1 MKRISYLM
9 IMLIAALFTAC
20 QKDPSAGIKSH
31 ERDIESF
38 SVGKGFIQV
47 GPATINQD
55 SSKVYV
61 RILMQGTV
69 DFSKVTPSIITSYKS
84 TVSPA
89 SGATVNFASGNNQ
102 VTYTVTAQS
111 GQTRTWTVVLV
122 PFTENLLG
130 TWNIQDLTVYGGTGP
145 QYGGGAVFTLE
156 SKNVWNPTTGPN
168 AELDNTLTFTYTG
181 VTSDGNTTGTC
192 VNNPGPDGLFAD
204 FIYTPKPTTDVNHYY
219 RQIPEGTSTWVHNY
233 SANNVTFT
241 DSEGNVTTCTF
252 DGAQTVQLG
261 NGLSKTITNNAFTFT
276 NLPGSADNWNAIYSD
291 YDKIVERP
299 YTYWI
304 DVKKQ

>member
-1 MKRISYLM
+1 MKRINYLI
-9 IMLIAALFTAC
+9 IMVAVLFTAC

-31 ERDIESF
+31 ERDIESV
-38 SVGKGFIQV
+38 SLGKDFTQV
-47 GPATINQD
+47 GPATVNQD

-61 RILMQGTV
+61 KVLMQGTV
-69 DFSKVTPSIITSYKS
+69 DFSKVTPTIITSYKS
-84 TVSPA
+84 TISPA
-89 SGATVNFASGNNQ
+89 SGTIVNFAAHNNQ
-102 VTYTVTAQS
+102 ATYTVTAQS

-122 PFTENLLG
+122 PFTEDLLG
-130 TWNIQDLTVYGGTGP
+130 TWTIQDLTVYGGTGP

-156 SKNVWNPTTGPN
+156 SKNVWDPITGPN

-192 VNNPGPDGLFAD
+192 VNNAGPDGLYAN
-204 FIYTPKPTTDVNHYY
+204 FIYNQNPVTDVNHYY
-219 RQIPEGTSTWVHNY
+219 RQIPEGSSTWVHDY
-233 SANNVTFT
+233 TQDKVIFT
-241 DSEGNVTTCTF
+241 DSKGNVTTCTF
-252 DGAQTVQLG
+252 DGAQSINLG
-261 NGLSKTITNNAFTFT
+261 NGLSKTISDNAFTFT

>member
-1 MKRISYLM
+1 MV
-9 IMLIAALFTAC
+9 AVLFTAC

-38 SVGKGFIQV
+38 SVGTGFIQV
-47 GPATINQD
+47 GPATVNQD

-61 RILMQGTV
+61 KILMQGTV
-69 DFSKVTPSIITSYKS
+69 DFSKVTPTVIASYKS

-89 SGATVNFASGNNQ
+89 SGTAINFAKSNNQ
-102 VTYTVTAQS
+102 ATYTVTAQS
-111 GQTRTWTVVLV
+111 GETRTWTVVLV
-122 PFTENLLG
+122 PFTEELLG
-130 TWNIQDLTVYGGTGP
+130 TFTIQDLTVYGGTGP
-145 QYGGGAVFTLE
+145 QYGGGGVFTFG
-156 SKNVWNPTTGPN
+156 SKASDFDPTTGPN

-192 VNNPGPDGLFAD
+192 VNNAGADGLYAN
-204 FIYTPKPTTDVNHYY
+204 FIFTQNPVTDVNHYY

-233 SANNVTFT
+233 TLNNVTFT
-241 DSEGNVTTCTF
+241 DSKGNVTTCTL
-252 DGAQTVQLG
+252 DGAQTVSLG
-261 NGLSKTITNNAFTFT
+261 NGLSKTIANDAFTFT
-276 NLPGSADNWNAIYSD
+276 NLAGSADNYNTIYSD